1 MAQRSPA
8 IGAAGAGIRIGVRPG
23 ARLGARSRKAWWE
36 WLNFI
41 SIVGLCLLFLAGALF
56 YVWQHVYVVRQGY
69 ELERLR
75 ETHAKLVQANK
86 ALRLEAGQLRSLR
99 RVEEI
104 ARTRLGM
111 VTPKPGQ
118 VILLPESTIQ

>member
-1 MAQRSPA
+1 M
-8 IGAAGAGIRIGVRPG
+8 I
-23 ARLGARSRKAWWE
+23 
-36 WLNFI
+36 
-41 SIVGLCLLFLAGALF
+41 LAGALF
-56 YVWQHVYVVRQGY
+56 HVWQHIHVVRQGY

-75 ETHAKLVQANK
+75 EVHAKLVQENK

-118 VILLPESTIQ
+118 VILIPESPIQ

>member
-1 MAQRSPA
+1 MPQISPA
-8 IGAAGAGIRIGVRPG
+8 VGTAGAGVRAL
-23 ARLGARSRKAWWE
+23 ARPQSRARWAWWQ
-36 WLNFI
+36 WLNSF
-41 SIVGLCLLFLAGALF
+41 SIVGLCLVILGGALLH
-56 YVWQHVYVVRQGY
+56 VWQHIHVVHQGY
-69 ELERLR
+69 AIERLR
-75 ETHAKLVQANK
+75 EMHAKLVQENK

-118 VILLPESTIQ
+118 VVLIPESPIQ